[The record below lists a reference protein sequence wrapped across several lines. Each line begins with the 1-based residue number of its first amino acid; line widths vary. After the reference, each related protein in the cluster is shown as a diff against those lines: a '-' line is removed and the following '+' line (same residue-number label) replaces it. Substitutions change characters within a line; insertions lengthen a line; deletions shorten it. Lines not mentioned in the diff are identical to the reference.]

1 MERAGRARNG
11 GWIPVVSQWKGGRG
25 QRKEPVHGLFT
36 VFVDHIPSSMDA
48 KSVYKLFTK
57 FGIVKDVFI
66 PFKRRKMSNS
76 RFGFVRFDCS
86 VAADVAIQKA
96 HGLLVEDQI
105 LEVKNAT
112 YDRRNREEHS
122 WSKTQYI
129 RKPQPINRDF
139 ATNRSKGQVLPGGHR
154 SFTDI
159 LKGVPP
165 LQAGKAITTIEVNEE
180 GHGWLY
186 DSAIIRFKAEYS
198 AHIILKALKDK
209 GLEQII
215 VRRGG
220 GRDVILTFNS
230 QKELHSHIGH
240 IKEWFKDLS
249 QFVVEWKPGFYLEP
263 ERCVWLRC
271 YSIHLNV

>member
-1 MERAGRARNG
+1 
-11 GWIPVVSQWKGGRG
+11 
-25 QRKEPVHGLFT
+25 
-36 VFVDHIPSSMDA
+36 MDA

-66 PFKRRKMSNS
+66 PFKRRKVSNS

-96 HGLLVEDQI
+96 NGLLVEDKI

-122 WSKTQYI
+122 WSKPQFI
-129 RKPQPINRDF
+129 RKPQFINRAID
-139 ATNRSKGQVLPGGHR
+139 TNRSRGQVLPGGHR

-165 LQAGKAITTIEVNEE
+165 PPLEVGKAITTIKVNEE

-198 AHIILKALKDK
+198 THSIIKALKEK
-209 GLEQII
+209 GLE
-215 VRRGG
+215 
-220 GRDVILTFNS
+220 
-230 QKELHSHIGH
+230 
-240 IKEWFKDLS
+240 
-249 QFVVEWKPGFYLEP
+249 
-263 ERCVWLRC
+263 
-271 YSIHLNV
+271 